1 MKIVILDSF
10 GVDPGDMD
18 WRELQA
24 LGDCTFHDR
33 TPAHLVVERA
43 REIHRRRMPAHA
55 PVIRR
60 RSGLA

>member
-33 TPAHLVVERA
+33 TPAHLVVEDEDVGLG
-43 REIHRRRMPAHA
+43 REPFGEDDLLLVSA
-55 PVIRR
+55 
-60 RSGLA
+60 